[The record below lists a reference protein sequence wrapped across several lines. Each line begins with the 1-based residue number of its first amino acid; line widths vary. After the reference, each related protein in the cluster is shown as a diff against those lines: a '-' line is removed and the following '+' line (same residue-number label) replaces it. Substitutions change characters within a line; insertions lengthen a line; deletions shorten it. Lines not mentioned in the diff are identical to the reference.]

1 MYRRYVKRIID
12 VILSL
17 VGLILASWLY
27 LLIMIAI
34 EIDDPGP
41 VFFSQKRVGIHKKY
55 FQLYKF
61 RSMKMSTP
69 HDMPTHLLE
78 NPEQYITRV
87 GKFLRKT
94 SLDEIPQ
101 LWNILRGD
109 MSVIGPRPAL
119 WNQEDLLAERDKYG
133 ANDVK
138 PGLSGWAQI
147 CGRDELEIADK
158 ARLDGEYVQR
168 MSFGFDRRSINP
180 FKDMKLLKTY
190 RQMLDEL
197 QPDMV
202 VTYSIKPNIYM
213 GTACKAKGIPYVAN
227 VQGLGT
233 AFEKP
238 VLSSVVSVMYRS
250 ALRKAKTV
258 FFENEEN
265 AQFFLNKKIIF
276 HRQVRVL
283 PGAGINLDEYPCV
296 PMGDDGVCSFLFVG
310 RIMKE
315 KGVDEFFSAAR
326 TLKAEFG
333 EKVAFDVV
341 GFYEDAYKEQVDQ
354 LVADGIVRFHG
365 FQTDVH
371 PFYEAADCVVLP
383 SYHEGMSNVLLEGA
397 ATGRALI
404 TSDIPGCREAV
415 EDGVS
420 GYLCPAQDAEGLTR
434 AMRDFAQQS
443 FDRQVQMGQ
452 SGRALAERK
461 FDKQLVVAKTLDGL
475 GLPAAVRN

>member
-1 MYRRYVKRIID
+1 MKILIATNHSFMFYRFRKELVEALMQEHE
-12 VILSL
+12 VILSTPF
-17 VGLILASWLY
+17 VGHEGDLQAMGLRC
-27 LLIMIAI
+27 I
-34 EIDDPGP
+34 ETDI
-41 VFFSQKRVGIHKKY
+41 
-55 FQLYKF
+55 
-61 RSMKMSTP
+61 
-69 HDMPTHLLE
+69 
-78 NPEQYITRV
+78 
-87 GKFLRKT
+87 
-94 SLDEIPQ
+94 
-101 LWNILRGD
+101 
-109 MSVIGPRPAL
+109 
-119 WNQEDLLAERDKYG
+119 
-133 ANDVK
+133 
-138 PGLSGWAQI
+138 
-147 CGRDELEIADK
+147 
-158 ARLDGEYVQR
+158 
-168 MSFGFDRRSINP
+168 DRRSINP

-213 GTACKAKGIPYVAN
+213 GTACKAKGIPYIAN

-265 AQFFLNKKIIF
+265 AQFFLNKRIIS

-296 PMGDDGVCSFLFVG
+296 PMGDDGVCRFLFVG

-315 KGVDEFFSAAR
+315 KGVDEFFSAAKV
-326 TLKAEFG
+326 LKAEFG

-354 LVADGIVRFHG
+354 LVADGVVRFHG

-397 ATGRALI
+397 ATGRTLI
-404 TSDIPGCREAV
+404 TSDIPGCCEAV

-420 GYLCPAQDAEGLTR
+420 GYLCPAQDVEGLTR
-434 AMRDFAQQS
+434 AMRDFARQS
-443 FDRQVQMGQ
+443 FGRQVQMGQ
-452 SGRALAERK
+452 SGRALVERR
-461 FDKQLVVAKTLDGL
+461 FDKRLVVAQTMEGL
-475 GLPAAVRN
+475 GLPAAVRS